1 MPNMKNKKRIRNK
14 PLEEKVNAKLKNL
27 GKALESMQ
35 LPQKPK
41 TQKTAKAQKRILSVT
56 VKRMIDDSPD
66 TSYLGEYSNTRES
79 EFTIDRAHAEDCASL
94 EANHFQT
101 VERLERIIGHLNA
114 WRMEE
119 GDKPE
124 STEWE
129 PLDESIDALVSL
141 QDEAME
147 CNCGGGDMGRGELRY
162 FNGPVENYKGESS
175 EDIREYVRQDY
186 DRMESLNRGDWCF
199 MGMRAEAEVQTGSD
213 VVQRITSGGLWG
225 IESDSGREHLEET
238 QREELAQL
246 KDELAGL
253 GFSRR
258 AIATAFKDVQEKGD

>member
-1 MPNMKNKKRIRNK
+1 MP
-14 PLEEKVNAKLKNL
+14 
-27 GKALESMQ
+27 KANG
-35 LPQKPK
+35 
-41 TQKTAKAQKRILSVT
+41 KRILSVT
-56 VKRMIDDSPD
+56 VRRMIDESLD
-66 TSYLGEYSNTRES
+66 TLWLGEYSNRPETEYA
-79 EFTIDRAHAEDCASL
+79 IDRAHAEDCASL

-101 VERLERIIGHLNA
+101 VEKLERIIGHLNV
-114 WRMEE
+114 WRMGE

-124 STEWE
+124 STDWE

-141 QDEAME
+141 QDEATE
-147 CNCGGGDMGRGELRY
+147 CDCSGGDMGRHELRY

-175 EDIREYVRQDY
+175 EDIRKYVRQDY
-186 DRMESLNRGDWCF
+186 DRVESLNRGDWCF
-199 MGMRAEAEVQTGSD
+199 IGLRAEAEVQTSSD

-246 KDELAGL
+246 KAELIGL

-258 AIATAFKDVQEKGD
+258 AIATAFKNVQEKGD

>member
-1 MPNMKNKKRIRNK
+1 MAIKSP
-14 PLEEKVNAKLKNL
+14 
-27 GKALESMQ
+27 
-35 LPQKPK
+35 
-41 TQKTAKAQKRILSVT
+41 KRILSVT
-56 VKRMIDDSPD
+56 VRRMIDESPD
-66 TSYLGEYSNTRES
+66 ASWLGEYSNRPKTEYA
-79 EFTIDRAHAEDCASL
+79 IDRAHAEDCASL
-94 EANHFQT
+94 EAIHFQT

-114 WRMEE
+114 LRMEE

-147 CNCGGGDMGRGELRY
+147 CDCSGGAMGRGELRY
-162 FNGPVENYKGESS
+162 FNGPVENYKGIEPA
-175 EDIREYVRQDY
+175 EIHKYIRQDY

-199 MGMRAEAEVQTGSD
+199 IGLRAEAEVQTGSD

-225 IESDSGREHLEET
+225 IESDSDKDHLEST
-238 QREELAQL
+238 AREELAQL
-246 KDELAGL
+246 TTELVGL

-258 AIATAFKDVQEKGD
+258 AISTAIKNVQEKGE

>member
-1 MPNMKNKKRIRNK
+1 MPKAN
-14 PLEEKVNAKLKNL
+14 
-27 GKALESMQ
+27 GKHCLC
-35 LPQKPK
+35 
-41 TQKTAKAQKRILSVT
+41 VT
-56 VKRMIDDSPD
+56 VRRMIDESPD
-66 TSYLGEYSNTRES
+66 TSWLGEYSNRPKTEYA
-79 EFTIDRAHAEDCASL
+79 IDRAHAADCASL

-101 VERLERIIGHLNA
+101 VEKLERVIGHLNA

-141 QDEAME
+141 QDEATE
-147 CNCGGGDMGRGELRY
+147 CDCSGGDMGRHELRY
-162 FNGPVENYKGESS
+162 FNGPVDNYKDLESA
-175 EDIREYVRQDY
+175 EIRKYIRQDY

-225 IESDSGREHLEET
+225 IESDSDKDHLEST
-238 QREELAQL
+238 AREELAQL
-246 KDELAGL
+246 KAELIGL

-258 AIATAFKDVQEKGD
+258 AIATAFKNVQEKGD

>member
-1 MPNMKNKKRIRNK
+1 MAIKSP
-14 PLEEKVNAKLKNL
+14 
-27 GKALESMQ
+27 
-35 LPQKPK
+35 
-41 TQKTAKAQKRILSVT
+41 KRILSVT
-56 VKRMIDDSPD
+56 VRRMIDESPD
-66 TSYLGEYSNTRES
+66 SSWLGEYSNRPKTEYA
-79 EFTIDRAHAEDCASL
+79 IDRAHAEDCASL

-101 VERLERIIGHLNA
+101 VEQLERIISHLNI

-119 GDKPE
+119 GNKPE
-124 STEWE
+124 STEWK

-147 CNCGGGDMGRGELRY
+147 CDCSGGDMGRREYRY
-162 FNGPVENYKGESS
+162 FNGLVENYKGEPP
-175 EDIREYVRQDY
+175 ENIHKYIRQDY

-199 MGMRAEAEVQTGSD
+199 IGMRAEAEVQTGSA
-213 VVQRITSGGLWG
+213 VVQRITSGGLRG

-246 KDELAGL
+246 KDELVGL

-258 AIATAFKDVQEKGD
+258 AIATAFKNVQEKGD